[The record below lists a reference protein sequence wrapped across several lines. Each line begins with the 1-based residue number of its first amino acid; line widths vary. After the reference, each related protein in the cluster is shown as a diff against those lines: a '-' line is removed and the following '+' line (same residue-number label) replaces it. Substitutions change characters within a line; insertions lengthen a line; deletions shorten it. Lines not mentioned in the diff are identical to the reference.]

1 MDRTWSVEIA
11 AKKHL
16 VEVEYGRNAARTGKL
31 MVDGIEA
38 QTWNN
43 SQWLDLPQ
51 EITFEVGGK
60 PAVLRAKGLFQPR
73 IDLFFEGKLIPQA

>member
-16 VEVEYGRNAARTGKL
+16 IEVEYNRNTTRTGN
-31 MVDGIEA
+31 EA

-43 SQWLDLPQ
+43 SQWLDLPKKIRGRRQ
-51 EITFEVGGK
+51 
-60 PAVLRAKGLFQPR
+60 PAVLRERGYLQ
-73 IDLFFEGKLIPQA
+73 LG

>member
-1 MDRTWSVEIA
+1 MDRTWSLEIA

-16 VEVEYGRNAARTGKL
+16 IEVEYGRNPARTGKL
-31 MVDGIEA
+31 MVDGKET
-38 QTWNN
+38 QSWLN

-60 PAVLRAKGLFQPR
+60 TAVIRAKGFFKPR
-73 IDLFFEGKLIPQA
+73 IDLFFEGKLVAR